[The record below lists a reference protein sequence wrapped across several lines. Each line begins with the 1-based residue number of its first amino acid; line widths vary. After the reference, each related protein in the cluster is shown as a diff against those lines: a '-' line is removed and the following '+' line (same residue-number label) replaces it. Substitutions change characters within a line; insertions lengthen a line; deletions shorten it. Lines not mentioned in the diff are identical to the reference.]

1 LGFVVSGATINM
13 NFYSLHQLPPELM
26 EVANAEC
33 KLFGTNQAE
42 VIGKNIYLDSAQR
55 DSTLRVPTAHN
66 YWLGGLLHYYG
77 LLANKTWNFNINNH
91 EPIQIADYNKD
102 QHFNWHVDLIPFSGE
117 LDRKL
122 TVICMISDRA
132 DFTGGELMVRNPR
145 EYNDVHTIPLQQG
158 TIVTFPSFLEHV
170 VTPVESGLRRTATMW
185 LSGPC
190 FR

>member
-1 LGFVVSGATINM
+1 M
-13 NFYSLHQLPPELM
+13 NFYSIHQLPPELM

-33 KLFGTNQAE
+33 DAFETYQGK
-42 VIGKNIYLDSAQR
+42 VIGTDIYVDSAQR
-55 DSTLRVPTAHN
+55 NSTLRVPSSHN
-66 YWLGGLLHYYG
+66 YWLGGLLYYCG
-77 LLANKTWNFNINNH
+77 LLANDIWKFVLTKN
-91 EPIQIADYNKD
+91 EPIQIADYSKD

-122 TVICMISDRA
+122 TVVCMMSDRA

-145 EYNDVHTIPLQQG
+145 DYNDVQIIPLVKG
-158 TIVTFPSFLEHV
+158 TVVVFPSFLEHV
-170 VTPVESGLRRTATMW
+170 VTPVESGFRRTATMW